1 MKGIVILGMCML
13 LLSFSPVADEMCSTC
28 EELISE
34 CVCEEELLTEETMG
48 TTLALPAVSAF
59 QYGSIV
65 VGAGVSIGAGFLYRK
80 DKAYL
85 MTRER
90 RRLKK
95 VSIHKRKNGYM
106 VNLPSEMPEKDMLLQ
121 FKDNFVLKNEGC
133 LLYIVYKNEEYE
145 TLISSEIHISQEE
158 NEK

>member
-13 LLSFSPVADEMCSTC
+13 LLSVSPVADEMCSTC

-95 VSIHKRKNGYM
+95 VSIHKRSRKRLLFKFKLTFNFFS
-106 VNLPSEMPEKDMLLQ
+106 VIIHLITVTKRAEPE
-121 FKDNFVLKNEGC
+121 VLRESAYGA
-133 LLYIVYKNEEYE
+133 
-145 TLISSEIHISQEE
+145 S
-158 NEK
+158 